1 MSSLRDDT
9 RRTIKNI
16 RCSQKLFIWT
26 IQSKSFTASHDEINL
41 KIDDMELELYKGS
54 RGRKVVLIK
63 ICNNYYP
70 KQDEPKDD
78 TTEVLIFDYLKPED

>member
-1 MSSLRDDT
+1 
-9 RRTIKNI
+9 
-16 RCSQKLFIWT
+16 
-26 IQSKSFTASHDEINL
+26 
-41 KIDDMELELYKGS
+41 MELELYKGS

-78 TTEVLIFDYLKPED
+78 NKEVLIFDYLEPEE